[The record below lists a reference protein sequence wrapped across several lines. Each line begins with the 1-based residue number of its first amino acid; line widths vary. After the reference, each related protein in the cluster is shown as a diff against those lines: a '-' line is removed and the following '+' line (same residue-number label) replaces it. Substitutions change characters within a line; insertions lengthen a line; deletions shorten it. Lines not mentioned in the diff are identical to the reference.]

1 MLFSNNWRDEE
12 CEKRRLTA
20 GKSDFDRDLADRV
33 YTSQLLGKVPDLV
46 MHGGGNTSCKTK
58 AKDLFD
64 DEIDVLCIKGSGWDL
79 GTIQAAGLPA
89 VRLEPLL
96 KLRNL
101 AKLSDEDMVNV
112 QRANLLDS
120 SSPNPSVE
128 TLLHAFLP
136 HKFIDHT
143 HSTPFLTLANL
154 PDPEAA
160 MREIFGNSF
169 AIVPY
174 VMPGFDLAKLAAKI
188 HDKTPDIDG
197 LLLAKHG
204 HFTWGDTA
212 KESYDRV
219 IDHTNRVDAW
229 LQKYRSQPTV
239 QVKRPEASTVQVFLQ
254 SLRGALSNCSGDA
267 ATSFIFDLIQTDDTL
282 RFFARDDVASLAKSG
297 VATPDH
303 VIRMKAHPLLLEI
316 DDIRKNTAELAK
328 CIETYA
334 ENYQAYFE
342 RFAKSGHTAKK
353 MLSPLPKL
361 IWAKGVGLIGVG
373 TTAKEARMITDLAQ
387 QNIRVMSDGAD
398 AGGFHPV
405 QEQDLFDL
413 EYWSLEQAK
422 LGKSKPSKMQGQ
434 VVIVTG
440 GAGVI
445 GKATAREF
453 CAAGAEIM
461 LVDKNADLLEAAQS
475 EVGPAVATLALDVT
489 QPDAPERIM
498 EAATMRFGGV
508 DILISNAGAAHQS
521 SFELLSQKSLRESF
535 ELNFFAHF
543 SLAQAAYKMFRTQG
557 IGGQV
562 LFNVSKQAV
571 NPGKNFGAYG
581 LPKASLFF
589 LVKQMALE
597 CGRDGVRVNG
607 INADRIRSGL
617 LDDALIAERA
627 TARGVDEAIY
637 LAGNLLHMEVEA
649 HHVAEAFLALAMSKR
664 TTGHV
669 MTVDGGNIEASL
681 R

>member
-1 MLFSNNWRDEE
+1 
-12 CEKRRLTA
+12 
-20 GKSDFDRDLADRV
+20 
-33 YTSQLLGKVPDLV
+33 
-46 MHGGGNTSCKTK
+46 
-58 AKDLFD
+58 
-64 DEIDVLCIKGSGWDL
+64 
-79 GTIQAAGLPA
+79 
-89 VRLEPLL
+89 
-96 KLRNL
+96 
-101 AKLSDEDMVNV
+101 
-112 QRANLLDS
+112 
-120 SSPNPSVE
+120 
-128 TLLHAFLP
+128 
-136 HKFIDHT
+136 
-143 HSTPFLTLANL
+143 
-154 PDPEAA
+154 
-160 MREIFGNSF
+160 
-169 AIVPY
+169 
-174 VMPGFDLAKLAAKI
+174 
-188 HDKTPDIDG
+188 
-197 LLLAKHG
+197 
-204 HFTWGDTA
+204 
-212 KESYDRV
+212 
-219 IDHTNRVDAW
+219 
-229 LQKYRSQPTV
+229 
-239 QVKRPEASTVQVFLQ
+239 
-254 SLRGALSNCSGDA
+254 
-267 ATSFIFDLIQTDDTL
+267 
-282 RFFARDDVASLAKSG
+282 
-297 VATPDH
+297 
-303 VIRMKAHPLLLEI
+303 
-316 DDIRKNTAELAK
+316 
-328 CIETYA
+328 
-334 ENYQAYFE
+334 
-342 RFAKSGHTAKK
+342 
-353 MLSPLPKL
+353 
-361 IWAKGVGLIGVG
+361 
-373 TTAKEARMITDLAQ
+373 MITDLAQ

-637 LAGNLLHMEVEA
+637 LEGNLLHKEVEA